1 MAEIVYINGALVPR
15 AKAHISVSD
24 HGFLYGYGLFQTMRA
39 YHGKLFLLD
48 RHLKRLY
55 EAAEVIGM
63 RQKLDGIDLEKAC
76 AETLKANKLKE
87 ARMRLTV
94 TNGESAALPW
104 TDAGGEPNIVV
115 TAVPY
120 TPFTAGKY
128 ARGFKVGM
136 ATVRRARQSVVS
148 SLKSINYLLNVMAR
162 MEAAANGMDE
172 TILLNDG
179 GYIAEGG
186 GSNIFFVEGGRL
198 VTPSTDNGIIPGVT
212 REVIME
218 MAGEMGIQVKEGD
231 ISPEALGGFDEVFMT
246 NAVIEVMPVV
256 SVKDEKCQMISI
268 GGGKPGKVTQRL
280 MAAYR
285 EMVERETG

>member
-186 GSNIFFVEGGRL
+186 GSNVFFVERGRL
-198 VTPSTDNGIIPGVT
+198 ITPSTDNGIIPGVT

-218 MAGEMGIQVKEGD
+218 MAGEVGIQVSEGD
-231 ISPEALGGFDEVFMT
+231 ISPEALGGFDEAFMT

-256 SVKDEKCQMISI
+256 SVRGERGKVISI